1 MKYSIVVALFVST
14 ISTRS
19 LLQTEGIF
27 ELSQSRIIKEEL
39 EKKQAAELM
48 QKEAEEE
55 ERQSLRDKKH
65 RTNMIKAEI
74 EAQHMLNQVHMEAQ
88 MTAQ

>member
-1 MKYSIVVALFVST
+1 
-14 ISTRS
+14 
-19 LLQTEGIF
+19 
-27 ELSQSRIIKEEL
+27 
-39 EKKQAAELM
+39 M